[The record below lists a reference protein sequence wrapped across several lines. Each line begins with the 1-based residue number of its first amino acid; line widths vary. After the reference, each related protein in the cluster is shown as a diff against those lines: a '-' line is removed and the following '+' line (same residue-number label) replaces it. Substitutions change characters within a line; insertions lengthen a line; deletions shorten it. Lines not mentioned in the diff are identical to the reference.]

1 MDPEGL
7 KAIPLFSSLS
17 SEDLRLVAQFVSEV
31 SVSPGKHLVDEGD
44 YAYEFFMIQ
53 EGTAEVTRGGE
64 QVAELGAGEFFGEIG
79 LLEKKTRNASVVAK
93 TPMRL
98 VTLSHWD
105 VTRLRKR
112 WPQILEQLQ
121 EATAERK
128 PEAQSSSS

>member
-7 KAIPLFSSLS
+7 KAIPLFSSLN

-53 EGTAEVTRGGE
+53 EGTAEVTRGTE
-64 QVAELGAGEFFGEIG
+64 KVAELGAGEFFGEIG
-79 LLEKKTRNASVVAK
+79 LLEKQTRNASVVAK
-93 TPMRL
+93 TAMRL

-121 EATAERK
+121 QATAERK
-128 PEAQSSSS
+128 PEAQRS

>member
-17 SEDLRLVAQFVSEV
+17 DDDLKLVAQFVSEV

-44 YAYEFFMIQ
+44 YSYEFFMIQ
-53 EGTAEVTRGGE
+53 EGKAEVLRGGE
-64 QVAELGAGEFFGEIG
+64 KINELGPGDFFGEMG
-79 LLEKKTRNASVVAK
+79 LLEKQQRNASVVAK

-105 VTRLRKR
+105 VNRLRKR
-112 WPQILEQLQ
+112 FPQILDQLVA
-121 EATAERK
+121 ATEERK
-128 PEAQSSSS
+128 PE

>member
-1 MDPEGL
+1 MDPQGL

-17 SEDLRLVAQFVSEV
+17 DEDLELVSTYVSEV

-53 EGTAEVTRGGE
+53 DGTAEVIRGGE
-64 QVAELGAGEFFGEIG
+64 VVNELTSGDFFGEVG
-79 LLEKKTRNASVVAK
+79 LLEKQRRNASVVAK

-105 VTRLRKR
+105 LTRLRKR
-112 WPQILEQLQ
+112 F
-121 EATAERK
+121 
-128 PEAQSSSS
+128 PEAFARLRDAMEARR

>member
-1 MDPEGL
+1 MDPQGL

-17 SEDLRLVAQFVSEV
+17 DEDLELVSTYVSEV

-53 EGTAEVTRGGE
+53 DGTAEVIRGGE
-64 QVAELGAGEFFGEIG
+64 VVNELASGDFFGEVG
-79 LLEKKTRNASVVAK
+79 LLEKQRRNASVVAK

-105 VTRLRKR
+105 LTRLRKR
-112 WPQILEQLQ
+112 F
-121 EATAERK
+121 
-128 PEAQSSSS
+128 PEAFARLRDAMEARR

>member
-128 PEAQSSSS
+128 PEAQSS

>member
-128 PEAQSSSS
+128 PEAQSR